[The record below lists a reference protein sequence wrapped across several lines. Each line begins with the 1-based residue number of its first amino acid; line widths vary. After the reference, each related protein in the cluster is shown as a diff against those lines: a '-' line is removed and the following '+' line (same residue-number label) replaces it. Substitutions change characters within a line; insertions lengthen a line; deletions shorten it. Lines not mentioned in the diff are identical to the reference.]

1 VLRLPAEVATRPA
14 TAIASVVLLCGIA
27 ALHVQLDA
35 ISALGGATGG
45 ALLIYVAP
53 AMMTLQMRGK
63 MRGGGDGPG
72 RRDGSSADSGPR
84 VNPNP
89 TPGDG
94 PGRRDGSSGDRAP
107 PLSVAEAASLY
118 GLAVV
123 GLVCGAVGTMEALS

>member
-1 VLRLPAEVATRPA
+1 MLRLPAEVATRPA

-72 RRDGSSADSGPR
+72 RRDGSS
-84 VNPNP
+84 
-89 TPGDG
+89 
-94 PGRRDGSSGDRAP
+94 GDRAP